1 MPWRPGALS
10 GHKDY
15 EIHDELFA
23 PDGRCVAVLE
33 CFTTNPTVYYCNAL
47 TPAGE
52 HRRLGAGMNLDT
64 AKDWA
69 ERVTGMKPDRPIVPQ
84 IT

>member
-10 GHKDY
+10 GDPYY
-15 EIHDELFA
+15 EIHDELFT

-33 CFTTNPTVYYCNAL
+33 CFATNPDVYYCNAI

-52 HRRLGAGMNLDT
+52 HVRFGAGDSLET

-69 ERVTGMKPDRPIVPQ
+69 ERTTGLKPNRPLVPRAG
-84 IT
+84 